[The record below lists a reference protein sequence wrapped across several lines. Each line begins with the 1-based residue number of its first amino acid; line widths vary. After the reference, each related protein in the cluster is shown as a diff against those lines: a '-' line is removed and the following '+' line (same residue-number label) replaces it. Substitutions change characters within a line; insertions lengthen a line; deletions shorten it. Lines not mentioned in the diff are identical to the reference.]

1 MSQSPV
7 RSTRAIVSIIL
18 VTGGA
23 GYIGSHVC
31 KTLASSGYSPVA
43 CDDLSNGREGHVCW
57 GPLERGDIAD
67 ADWLAGVFAR
77 HRPKAVMHLAAYAN
91 VGSSVTD
98 PSPCYEANV
107 AGTLAVIEAARHN
120 GNCPIVFSSTCA
132 VYGDAPALPVTE
144 TSPTAP
150 VSPYGTTK
158 LIGEQALRHYDSA
171 YGLRSVVLRYFNA
184 AGADPD
190 GEIGERHATSSLAI
204 PKAIRAALGLGPVFK
219 LFGTDYATADGTAM
233 RDYVHVIDIADAH
246 LRALDHLQAGR
257 GSLTLNLGS
266 GRGATVRELLNA
278 VETVTGHPV
287 PVEPHPRRSGDPAA
301 LYANIDRAADALGW
315 TPANSDL
322 HDIIASAAAWIEKS
336 PG

>member
-1 MSQSPV
+1 MSV
-7 RSTRAIVSIIL
+7 VL

-31 KTLASSGYSPVA
+31 KTLASSGHRPVA
-43 CDDLSNGREGHVCW
+43 CDDLSSGREDHVRW
-57 GPLERGDIAD
+57 GPLEQGDITD

-77 HRPKAVMHLAAYAN
+77 HLPDAIMHLAAYAD
-91 VGSSVTD
+91 VGSSVSD
-98 PSPCYEANV
+98 PSPCYAANV

-132 VYGDAPALPVTE
+132 VYGNAPALPVTE
-144 TSPTAP
+144 ASPTAP

-158 LIGEQALRHYDSA
+158 LIGEQALRHYDAA
-171 YGLRSVVLRYFNA
+171 YGLPSVVLRYFNA
-184 AGADPD
+184 AGAAPG
-190 GEIGERHATSSLAI
+190 GEIGERHATTSLAI

-233 RDYVHVIDIADAH
+233 RDYVHVVDIADAH
-246 LRALDHLQAGR
+246 LRALAHLQAGR

-266 GRGATVRELLNA
+266 GSGTTVRELLKV
-278 VETVTGHPV
+278 VESVTGRPV
-287 PVEPHPRRSGDPAA
+287 PVELHPRRSGDPAA
-301 LYANIDRAADALGW
+301 LYANIDRVAGALDW
-315 TPANSDL
+315 APANSDL
-322 HDIIASAAAWIEKS
+322 GNIVASAAAWIEKS

>member
-1 MSQSPV
+1 MSV
-7 RSTRAIVSIIL
+7 VL

-31 KTLASSGYSPVA
+31 KALASSGHRPVA
-43 CDDLSNGREGHVCW
+43 CDDLSSGRGEHVRW
-57 GPLERGDIAD
+57 GPFEQGDIAD

-77 HRPKAVMHLAAYAN
+77 HRPGAIMHLAAYAD

-98 PSPCYEANV
+98 PAPCYAANV

-132 VYGDAPALPVTE
+132 VYGDAPVLPVTE
-144 TSPTAP
+144 ATLPAP

-158 LIGEQALRHYDSA
+158 LIDEQALRHYDAA
-171 YGLRSVVLRYFNA
+171 YGLPSVVLRYFNA

-190 GEIGERHATSSLAI
+190 GEIGERHATTSLAI

-219 LFGTDYATADGTAM
+219 LFGTDYPTADGTAM
-233 RDYVHVIDIADAH
+233 RDYVHVVDIADAH
-246 LRALDHLQAGR
+246 LRALDHLLAEG

-266 GRGATVRELLNA
+266 GRSTTVRELLKMVEA
-278 VETVTGHPV
+278 VTERPV
-287 PVEPHPRRSGDPAA
+287 PVQPYPRRSGDPAA
-301 LYANIDRAADALGW
+301 LYANIDKAADTLGW
-315 TPANSDL
+315 SPGNSDL
-322 HDIIASAAAWIEKS
+322 RSIVASTAAWIEKS

>member
-1 MSQSPV
+1 MS
-7 RSTRAIVSIIL
+7 IVL

-31 KTLASSGYSPVA
+31 KALASSGHRPVA
-43 CDDLSNGREGHVCW
+43 CDDLSRGREDHVRW
-57 GPLERGDIAD
+57 GPFEQGDIAD
-67 ADWLAGVFAR
+67 ADWLASVFAR
-77 HRPKAVMHLAAYAN
+77 HRPDAIMHLAAYAE

-98 PSPCYEANV
+98 PSPCYAANV
-107 AGTLAVIEAARHN
+107 SGTLAVIEAARHN

-144 TSPTAP
+144 ASPTAP

-158 LIGEQALRHYDSA
+158 LIGEQALRHYDTA
-171 YGLRSVVLRYFNA
+171 YGLPSVVLRYFNA

-190 GEIGERHATSSLAI
+190 GEIGERHATTSLAI

-233 RDYVHVIDIADAH
+233 RDYVHVADIADAH
-246 LRALDHLQAGR
+246 LRALGHLLAGR

-266 GRGATVRELLNA
+266 GRSTTVLELLEVVEA
-278 VETVTGHPV
+278 VIGRPV
-287 PVEPHPRRSGDPAA
+287 PVEPHPRRSGDAAA
-301 LYANIDRAADALGW
+301 LYANIDRAADVLGW
-315 TPANSDL
+315 TPGKSDL
-322 HDIIASAAAWIEKS
+322 RSIVASAAAWIEKS